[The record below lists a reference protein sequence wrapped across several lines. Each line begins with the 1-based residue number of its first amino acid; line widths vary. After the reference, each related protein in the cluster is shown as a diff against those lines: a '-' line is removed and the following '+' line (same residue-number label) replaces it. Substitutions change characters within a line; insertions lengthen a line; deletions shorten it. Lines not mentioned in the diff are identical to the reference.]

1 MLTEPQA
8 KPKRQVQAPSAGK
21 RISVSLESFEQVRS
35 LLVKFNA
42 DCDITFVVV
51 IHDQAGVQIASSVDS
66 HPVFIEASR
75 RKRAA
80 NVKSIQL
87 VSCEDERD
95 PALEQAMLGYFDGL
109 DNGSQTGEFVFKST
123 RTEFD
128 HRTVGFLITPRGPS
142 GKSPD
147 PTTVDGARL
156 EPRPF
161 EIKRLFDALVYVSLQ
176 YCLSPR
182 HSDTFFGLAPDLL
195 SRAAAQL
202 YLQKLSQE
210 ATGRM
215 NYGLYELCCDLA
227 AAQYEGRAGAGYII
241 LAKRGSGNIRPSIEF
256 RRPIHLSHNTG
267 VRKLIE
273 MASQQFAL
281 LFDGDYFYGFV
292 DFDQIR
298 DCHQIL
304 FKGRGIWTMQR
315 GEQLL
320 AMVSYGT
327 PVEVDRILTKA
338 MFQAHVM
345 NALPMVDPEGLETLW
360 NIATIAA
367 EQPVGT
373 NILFTPGARHEA
385 QRLSS
390 QCIPIRPVALTP
402 DVTTQLTAIDGT
414 LIADVEGNVH
424 AVGAIMDGGSTPS
437 GTWQRGGRYNSA
449 ANYVTSS
456 QYPSM
461 IFIVSQDG
469 YVDIVPPLDPK
480 GDKWSMKRY
489 LKLNST
495 AI

>member
-1 MLTEPQA
+1 MVLIDQDTKPSRNA
-8 KPKRQVQAPSAGK
+8 KAPSAGK
-21 RISVSLESFEQVRS
+21 RLSVSLESFEQVRS
-35 LLVKFNA
+35 LLSKFNVE
-42 DCDITFVVV
+42 CDVTFVVAV
-51 IHDQAGVQIASSVDS
+51 HDHGHVQIASSADS
-66 HPVFIEASR
+66 RPTEIKTLAGRNGSER
-75 RKRAA
+75 PG
-80 NVKSIQL
+80 IQL
-87 VSCEDERD
+87 ISCEDERD
-95 PALEQAMLGYFDGL
+95 PAVEAALRTYFARLSLPEGAAD
-109 DNGSQTGEFVFKST
+109 FVYKST

-128 HRTVGFLITPRGPS
+128 HRTVGFLITRPGEAAS
-142 GKSPD
+142 DVTG
-147 PTTVDGARL
+147 
-156 EPRPF
+156 EPKPF
-161 EIKRLFDALVYVSLQ
+161 EIKRLFDALIYVSLQ

-182 HSDTFFGLAPDLL
+182 QSDTFFGLAPDLL

-227 AAQYEGRAGAGYII
+227 AAQYEGRAGAGYIV
-241 LAKRGSGNIRPSIEF
+241 LAKRGSANIRPSIEF

-267 VRKLIE
+267 ARKLIE

-292 DFDQIR
+292 DFDQIQ

-327 PVEVDRILTKA
+327 PVEADRILTKDV
-338 MFQAHVM
+338 FQAHVKSC
-345 NALPMVDPEGLETLW
+345 LPMVDGEGLERLW

-373 NILFTPGARHEA
+373 NILFTPGAPKEA
-385 QRLSS
+385 QRLAS
-390 QCIPIRPVALTP
+390 QCIPIRPVELTAE
-402 DVTTQLTAIDGT
+402 VTTQLTAIDGT
-414 LIADVEGNVH
+414 LIADINGHVH
-424 AVGAIMDGGSTPS
+424 AVGAIMDGASTPS

-456 QYPSM
+456 PYPSM

-469 YVDIVPPLDPK
+469 YVDIVPPMNPK
-480 GDKWSMKRY
+480 GDKWCMKRY

>member
-1 MLTEPQA
+1 MRRGCVTVVLIDQDVKVESRA
-8 KPKRQVQAPSAGK
+8 KAPSAGK
-21 RISVSLESFEQVRS
+21 RLSVSLESFEQVRS
-35 LLVKFNA
+35 LLSKF
-42 DCDITFVVV
+42 DPECEVTFVVAV
-51 IHDQAGVQIASSVDS
+51 HDHGHVQIASSADAR
-66 HPVFIEASR
+66 PTRIDTAKR
-75 RKRAA
+75 RRDQSAG
-80 NVKSIQL
+80 SIQFI
-87 VSCEDERD
+87 SCEDERD
-95 PALEQAMLGYFDGL
+95 PVIEGALRAYFETL
-109 DNGSQTGEFVFKST
+109 DVADMAAEFVFKSI
-123 RTEFD
+123 RTELD
-128 HRTVGFLITPRGPS
+128 HRTVGFLITHPGV
-142 GKSPD
+142 KVVE
-147 PTTVDGARL
+147 PTD
-156 EPRPF
+156 EPKPF
-161 EIKRLFDALVYVSLQ
+161 EIKRLFDALLYVSLQ

-182 HSDTFFGLAPDLL
+182 QSDTFFGLAPDLL

-202 YLQKLSQE
+202 FLQKLSQE

-215 NYGLYELCCDLA
+215 NYALYELCCDLA

-241 LAKRGSGNIRPSIEF
+241 LAKRGTANVRPSIEF
-256 RRPIHLSHNTG
+256 RRPIHLSHKTG
-267 VRKLIE
+267 ARKLIE
-273 MASQQFAL
+273 MASQQFGL

-292 DFDQIR
+292 DHDQIT

-304 FKGRGIWTMQR
+304 FKGRGIWSMQR

-327 PVEVDRILTKA
+327 PVEAERVLTKA
-338 MFQAHVM
+338 LFQEHVKSC
-345 NALPMVDPEGLETLW
+345 LPMVDTEGLERLW

-373 NILFTPGARHEA
+373 NILFTPGAPKEA

-390 QCIPIRPVALTP
+390 QCIPIRPVELTAE
-402 DVTTQLTAIDGT
+402 VTTQLTAIDGT
-414 LIADVEGNVH
+414 LIADINGRVH

-456 QYPSM
+456 PYPSM

-469 YVDIVPPLDPK
+469 YVDIVPPMNPK

>member
-1 MLTEPQA
+1 MLKDPQTKPQA
-8 KPKRQVQAPSAGK
+8 SCAGK

-51 IHDQAGVQIASSVDS
+51 IHDQAGVQIASSADP
-66 HPVFIEASR
+66 HPVFNEAGR

-80 NVKSIQL
+80 NVKGIQL

-95 PALEQAMLGYFDGL
+95 PALEEAMLGYFDGL
-109 DNGSQTGEFVFKST
+109 GIECGEGEFVFKST
-123 RTEFD
+123 RTELD
-128 HRTVGFLITPRGPS
+128 HRTVGFLITRRGAVSSVQP
-142 GKSPD
+142 GALA
-147 PTTVDGARL
+147 DGRRSK
-156 EPRPF
+156 PRPF
-161 EIKRLFDALVYVSLQ
+161 EIKALFDALLYVSLQ

-227 AAQYEGRAGAGYII
+227 AAQYEGRAGAGYIV
-241 LAKRGSGNIRPSIEF
+241 LAKRGSANIRPSIEF

-267 VRKLIE
+267 ARKLIE

-292 DFDQIR
+292 DFDQIQE
-298 DCHQIL
+298 CHQIL

-327 PVEVDRILTKA
+327 PVEVDRILTKDV
-338 MFQAHVM
+338 FQTHVKKC
-345 NALPMVDPEGLETLW
+345 LPMVDANGLETLW

-402 DVTTQLTAIDGT
+402 EVTTQLTAIDGT

-469 YVDIVPPLDPK
+469 YVDIVPPMNPK

>member
-1 MLTEPQA
+1 MLKEPDI
-8 KPKRQVQAPSAGK
+8 KPQLTQQTPSAGK

-35 LLVKFNA
+35 LLTKFNE
-42 DCDITFVVV
+42 DYEITFVVALQ
-51 IHDQAGVQIASSVDS
+51 DQSGIQIASSIDS
-66 HPVFIEASR
+66 RPAVIDGMTA
-75 RKRAA
+75 RK
-80 NVKSIQL
+80 NGHGGKIQL

-95 PALEQAMLGYFDGL
+95 PALEQAMLTYFDQL
-109 DNGSQTGEFVFKST
+109 DVAEAGGEFVFKST

-128 HRTVGFLITPRGPS
+128 HRTVGFLITSSQEAFDVEPVSDGPRM
-142 GKSPD
+142 
-147 PTTVDGARL
+147 
-156 EPRPF
+156 F
-161 EIKRLFDALVYVSLQ
+161 EIKRLFDALLYVSLQ

-182 HSDTFFGLAPDLL
+182 QSDTFFGLAPDLL

-202 YLQKLSQE
+202 FLQKLSQE

-227 AAQYEGRAGAGYII
+227 AAQYEGRAGAGYIV
-241 LAKRGSGNIRPSIEF
+241 LAKRGAANIKPSIEF
-256 RRPIHLSHNTG
+256 RRPVHLSHKTG
-267 VRKLIE
+267 ARKLIE

-281 LFDGDYFYGFV
+281 LFDGDYFYGFC
-292 DFDQIR
+292 DFDQIQ
-298 DCHQIL
+298 DCPHVL

-320 AMVSYGT
+320 AMISYGT
-327 PVEVDRILTKA
+327 PVEAERILTKQV
-338 MFQAHVM
+338 FQAHIKKC
-345 NALPMVDPEGLETLW
+345 LPMVDADGLETLW
-360 NIATIAA
+360 NIAIIAA
-367 EQPVGT
+367 QQPVGT
-373 NILFTPGARHEA
+373 NILFTPAAPKEA

-402 DVTTQLTAIDGT
+402 EVTTQLTAIDGT
-414 LIADVEGNVH
+414 LIADVGGNVH
-424 AVGAIMDGGSTPS
+424 AVGAIMDGGSTSS

-456 QYPSM
+456 PHPAL

-469 YVDIVPPLDPK
+469 YVDIVPPMNPK

>member
-1 MLTEPQA
+1 MSIETE
-8 KPKRQVQAPSAGK
+8 VQAPPRPAKAPSAVK
-21 RISVSLESFEQVRS
+21 RLTVSLESFEQVRQ
-35 LLVKFNA
+35 LLAKFTV
-42 DCDITFVVV
+42 DCEITFVVV
-51 IHDQAGVQIASSVDS
+51 IHDNGRIHVASSADP
-66 HPVFIEASR
+66 HPHLIDVPRRRTRPASPVR
-75 RKRAA
+75 
-80 NVKSIQL
+80 L

-95 PALEQAMLGYFDGL
+95 PQLEAALVQFFEKSDLPVE
-109 DNGSQTGEFVFKST
+109 GSEFVYKST

-128 HRTVGFLITPRGPS
+128 HRTVGFLITHSSDR
-142 GKSPD
+142 
-147 PTTVDGARL
+147 AAQ
-156 EPRPF
+156 EPGVADEAASAEPKTF
-161 EIKRLFDALVYVSLQ
+161 EIKKLFDALLYVSLQ

-182 HSDTFFGLAPDLL
+182 QSDTFFGLAPDLL

-202 YLQKLSQE
+202 LLQKLSQE

-215 NYGLYELCCDLA
+215 NYALYELCCDLA

-241 LAKRGSGNIRPSIEF
+241 LAKRGSANIRPSIEF

-267 VRKLIE
+267 ARKLIE

-292 DFDQIR
+292 DFDQIK

-315 GEQLL
+315 GEQIM
-320 AMVSYGT
+320 AMVSYGS
-327 PVEVDRILTKA
+327 PVECERVLTKA
-338 MFQAHVM
+338 VFQAHVKKC
-345 NALPMVDPEGLETLW
+345 LPMVDGDGLERLW

-373 NILFTPGARHEA
+373 NILFTPGAPQEA

-390 QCIPIRPVALTP
+390 QCIPIRPVELTP
-402 DVTTQLTAIDGT
+402 EVTTQLTAIDGT
-414 LIADVEGNVH
+414 LIADINGRVH
-424 AVGAIMDGGSTPS
+424 AVGAIMDGSSTPS

-456 QYPSM
+456 KYPSM

-469 YVDIVPPLDPK
+469 YVDIVPPMNPK

>member
-1 MLTEPQA
+1 MLKELEANT
-8 KPKRQVQAPSAGK
+8 RQAPSAGK
-21 RISVSLESFEQVRS
+21 RISVSLESFEQVRM
-35 LLVKFNA
+35 LLAKFNA
-42 DCDITFVVV
+42 DCDVTFVVV
-51 IHDQAGVQIASSVDS
+51 INDHGNVQIASSADPKPTSVAG
-66 HPVFIEASR
+66 VSR
-75 RKRAA
+75 PKGAGPSTR
-80 NVKSIQL
+80 VQL

-95 PALEQAMLGYFDGL
+95 PLVEEALLRYFD
-109 DNGSQTGEFVFKST
+109 QTEAETAGAQFVFKST

-128 HRTVGFLITPRGPS
+128 HRTVGFLIKKRS
-142 GKSPD
+142 GGGDETGQPGGLKS
-147 PTTVDGARL
+147 
-156 EPRPF
+156 F

-182 HSDTFFGLAPDLL
+182 QSDTFFGLAPDLL

-202 YLQKLSQE
+202 FLQKLSQE

-227 AAQYEGRAGAGYII
+227 AAQYEGRAGAGYIV
-241 LAKRGSGNIRPSIEF
+241 LAKRGSANIKPSIEF

-292 DFDQIR
+292 DFDQIQ
-298 DCHQIL
+298 DCHHIL

-320 AMVSYGT
+320 AMVSYGS
-327 PVEVDRILTKA
+327 PVEVDRILTKEI
-338 MFQAHVM
+338 FQAHVKKC
-345 NALPMVDPEGLETLW
+345 LPMVEQDGLETLW
-360 NIATIAA
+360 DIAIIAA

-390 QCIPIRPVALTP
+390 QCIPIRPVALTAE
-402 DVTTQLTAIDGT
+402 VTTQLTAIDGT
-414 LIADVEGNVH
+414 LIADIDGNVH
-424 AVGAIMDGGSTPS
+424 AVGAIMDGSSTPS

-456 QYPSM
+456 KYPAL

-469 YVDIVPPLDPK
+469 YVDIVPPMNPK

>member
-1 MLTEPQA
+1 MPARPPQL
-8 KPKRQVQAPSAGK
+8 PSAGK

-35 LLVKFNA
+35 LLAKFNA
-42 DCDITFVVV
+42 ECEITFVVML
-51 IHDQAGVQIASSVDS
+51 HDKGGVQIASSSDS
-66 HPVFIEASR
+66 KPVFVEASR
-75 RKRAA
+75 RKRSA
-80 NVKSIQL
+80 NINSIQL

-95 PALEQAMLGYFDGL
+95 PALEEAIMGYFDGL
-109 DNGSQTGEFVFKST
+109 ELGGRKSEFVFKST
-123 RTEFD
+123 RTDLD
-128 HRTVGFLITPRGPS
+128 HRTVGFLVTKRES
-142 GKSPD
+142 A
-147 PTTVDGARL
+147 AREVRPPVEGSSRP

-227 AAQYEGRAGAGYII
+227 AAQYEGRAGAGYIV
-241 LAKRGSGNIRPSIEF
+241 LAKRGSANIRPSIEF

-267 VRKLIE
+267 ARKLIE

-292 DFDQIR
+292 DFDQIQE
-298 DCHQIL
+298 CHQIL

-327 PVEVDRILTKA
+327 PVEVDRILTKDV
-338 MFQAHVM
+338 FQAHVKKC
-345 NALPMVDPEGLETLW
+345 LPMVDANGLETLW

-385 QRLSS
+385 QRLAS

-402 DVTTQLTAIDGT
+402 EVTTQLTAIDGT
-414 LIADVEGNVH
+414 LIADVDGNVH

-456 QYPSM
+456 QYPSL

-469 YVDIVPPLDPK
+469 YVDIVPPMNPK

>member
-1 MLTEPQA
+1 MLKDAETRQRKPPQA
-8 KPKRQVQAPSAGK
+8 PCAGK
-21 RISVSLESFEQVRS
+21 RISVSLESFEQVRG
-35 LLVKFNA
+35 LLANFNP
-42 DCDITFVVV
+42 DCEVAFVVV
-51 IHDQAGVQIASSVDS
+51 IHDQYGALIASSLYARPTFVEPNRE
-66 HPVFIEASR
+66 HEANRQS
-75 RKRAA
+75 
-80 NVKSIQL
+80 NITL
-87 VSCEDERD
+87 VSCENERNPIVED
-95 PALEQAMLGYFDGL
+95 AILGYFDRLQVAPGHA
-109 DNGSQTGEFVFKST
+109 DFVFKST
-123 RTEFD
+123 RTDVD
-128 HRTVGFLITPRGPS
+128 HRTVGFLITRPDNGGRRAGAAGP
-142 GKSPD
+142 
-147 PTTVDGARL
+147 L
-156 EPRPF
+156 PF
-161 EIKRLFDALVYVSLQ
+161 VLRQLFDALVYVSLQ

-182 HSDTFFGLAPDLL
+182 QSETFFGLAPDLL

-202 YLQKLSQE
+202 FLQKISQE

-227 AAQYEGRAGAGYII
+227 AAQYEGRTGAGCII
-241 LAKRGSGNIRPSIEF
+241 LARRGSKNIKPSIEF

-292 DFDQIR
+292 DLDQTHDR
-298 DCHQIL
+298 HHIL

-320 AMVSYGT
+320 ALVSHGT
-327 PVEVDRILTKA
+327 PVEADRILTKA
-338 MFQAHVM
+338 GFQAHVRKC
-345 NALPMVDPEGLETLW
+345 LPMVDHDGLEKLW
-360 NIATIAA
+360 NIAMIAA

-373 NILFTPGARHEA
+373 NILFTPGAQQEA
-385 QRLSS
+385 KRLAS

-402 DVTTQLTAIDGT
+402 EVTTQLTAIDGT
-414 LIADVEGNVH
+414 LIADVNGNVH
-424 AVGAIMDGGSTPS
+424 AVGAIMDGSSTHS

-456 QYPSM
+456 AHPSM

-469 YVDIVPPLDPK
+469 YVDIVPPMNPK

>member
-1 MLTEPQA
+1 MLKEPEARPQQ
-8 KPKRQVQAPSAGK
+8 PHTPSAGK

-35 LLVKFNA
+35 LLVKFNV
-42 DCDITFVVV
+42 DCEITFVVA
-51 IHDQAGVQIASSVDS
+51 IHDADGIQIASSANT
-66 HPVFIEASR
+66 HPVFIAGHR

-80 NVKSIQL
+80 NTKGIEL

-95 PALEQAMLGYFDGL
+95 PVLEEAMLGYFDEL
-109 DNGSQTGEFVFKST
+109 DLGCQNGEFVFKST
-123 RTEFD
+123 RTELD
-128 HRTVGFLITPRGPS
+128 HRTVGFLLTGPQVATAPASALEAQGVRGKPR
-142 GKSPD
+142 
-147 PTTVDGARL
+147 A
-156 EPRPF
+156 F
-161 EIKRLFDALVYVSLQ
+161 EIKNLFDALVYVSLQ

-227 AAQYEGRAGAGYII
+227 AAQYEGRAGAGYIV
-241 LAKRGSGNIRPSIEF
+241 LAKRGSANIKPSIEF

-267 VRKLIE
+267 ARKLIE

-292 DFDQIR
+292 DFGQIQE
-298 DCHQIL
+298 CHQIL

-320 AMVSYGT
+320 AMISYGT
-327 PVEVDRILTKA
+327 PVEVDRILTKDV
-338 MFQAHVM
+338 FQAHVKKC
-345 NALPMVDPEGLETLW
+345 LPMVDAEGLETLW
-360 NIATIAA
+360 NIAMIAA

-385 QRLSS
+385 QRLAS

-402 DVTTQLTAIDGT
+402 EVTTQLTAIDGT

-456 QYPSM
+456 KYPSM

-469 YVDIVPPLDPK
+469 YVDIVPPMNPK

-489 LKLNST
+489 LKLNSI

>member
-1 MLTEPQA
+1 MLKEPPS
-8 KPKRQVQAPSAGK
+8 KPQEQPQAPSAGK

-35 LLVKFNA
+35 LLTRFNA
-42 DCDITFVVV
+42 ECDITFVVV
-51 IHDQAGVQIASSVDS
+51 IRDHGNIQIASSADARPMLVVGRRQS
-66 HPVFIEASR
+66 SSASVAGIR
-75 RKRAA
+75 
-80 NVKSIQL
+80 L
-87 VSCEDERD
+87 VSCENERD
-95 PALEQAMLGYFDGL
+95 PALEDAIFNYFDGL
-109 DNGSQTGEFVFKST
+109 DVASKRGEFVFKSI
-123 RTEFD
+123 RTDFD
-128 HRTVGFLITPRGPS
+128 YRTVGFLITPRGENKGTGEPTAS
-142 GKSPD
+142 SPQE
-147 PTTVDGARL
+147 R
-156 EPRPF
+156 PRPF

-182 HSDTFFGLAPDLL
+182 QSDTFFGLAPDLL

-202 YLQKLSQE
+202 FLQKLSQE

-215 NYGLYELCCDLA
+215 NYSLYELCCDLA
-227 AAQYEGRAGAGYII
+227 AAQYEGRAGAGYIV
-241 LAKRGSGNIRPSIEF
+241 LAKRGSESIRPSVEF

-267 VRKLIE
+267 ARKLIE

-292 DFDQIR
+292 DFDQIL

-304 FKGRGIWTMQR
+304 FKGRGLWTMQR

-320 AMVSYGT
+320 AMVSYGS
-327 PVEVDRILTKA
+327 PVETDRILTKDV
-338 MFQAHVM
+338 FQEHVK
-345 NALPMVDPEGLETLW
+345 NCLPMVDEAGLEKLW

-373 NILFTPGARHEA
+373 NILFTPGARQEA

-390 QCIPIRPVALTP
+390 QCIPIRPVVLTP
-402 DVTTQLTAIDGT
+402 EVTTQLTAIDGT
-414 LIADVEGNVH
+414 LIVDIDGNVH
-424 AVGAIMDGGSTPS
+424 AVGAIMDGSSTPS

-469 YVDIVPPLDPK
+469 YVDIVPPMNPK

>member
-1 MLTEPQA
+1 MLKELEANPQ
-8 KPKRQVQAPSAGK
+8 QAPCARK
-21 RISVSLESFEQVRS
+21 RISVSLESFEQVR
-35 LLVKFNA
+35 LLLAKFNA
-42 DCDITFVVV
+42 DCDVTFVVV
-51 IHDQAGVQIASSVDS
+51 INDNGNIQIASSADPKPTSV
-66 HPVFIEASR
+66 ASGGGR
-75 RKRAA
+75 RGGAA
-80 NVKSIQL
+80 RSGVQL
-87 VSCEDERD
+87 VSCEDERE
-95 PALEQAMLGYFDGL
+95 PQVEEALRRYFEQTEAET
-109 DNGSQTGEFVFKST
+109 TGAEFVFKST

-128 HRTVGFLITPRGPS
+128 HRTVGFLIKKRA
-142 GKSPD
+142 
-147 PTTVDGARL
+147 GAEDENQTELGVRS
-156 EPRPF
+156 F

-182 HSDTFFGLAPDLL
+182 QSDTFFGLAPDLL

-202 YLQKLSQE
+202 FLQKLSQE

-215 NYGLYELCCDLA
+215 NYALYELCCDLA

-241 LAKRGSGNIRPSIEF
+241 LAKRGSPNIKPSIEF

-292 DFDQIR
+292 DFDQIQ
-298 DCHQIL
+298 DCHHIL

-320 AMVSYGT
+320 AMVSYGS
-327 PVEVDRILTKA
+327 PVEVDRILTKEI
-338 MFQAHVM
+338 FQAHVKKC
-345 NALPMVDPEGLETLW
+345 LPMVDDAGLETLW
-360 NIATIAA
+360 DIAIIAA

-390 QCIPIRPVALTP
+390 QCIPIRPVALTAE
-402 DVTTQLTAIDGT
+402 VTTQLTAIDGT
-414 LIADVEGNVH
+414 LIADVDGNVH
-424 AVGAIMDGGSTPS
+424 AVGAIMDGTSTPS

-456 QYPSM
+456 KYPAL

-469 YVDIVPPLDPK
+469 YVDIVPPMNPK